1 MLKLTTW
8 KTPTPDKALCATAP
22 PSSIAHLVLPIRSG
36 WGSRAPRSAPRP
48 RCTPGQVMLQP
59 LCAAQPVERIH
70 RRRDVHASKERS
82 APDPRLT
89 RGPGGTGTRE
99 DPSPTTAASS
109 GRKPNVDDAVSDLD
123 LRRTE
128 YAAAVHAT
136 DEAANVYYRAQGEA
150 IASERDRRRADHVQR
165 IEAVLQQA
173 RAEQQHA
180 ATTNP
185 SVARRLYSSSSENG
199 SPPRPTKRLNLGP
212 PSSGPAIE
220 TTGSEQ
226 DTGRS
231 GESDDSSSSG
241 NASNPPPLSLNALMP
256 MALLAPQASAVPPST
271 PASTPTEAQTP
282 DYLFDSESESN
293 SQRAESD
300 GNNDNVE
307 SDGNDENAE
316 SDGNDESAESDG
328 NDENAESVE
337 SSEFV
342 PSSEAEDSENES

>member
-1 MLKLTTW
+1 MQTEEDTW
-8 KTPTPDKALCATAP
+8 RQAIQDEEAASVAVVEAERAL
-22 PSSIAHLVLPIRSG
+22 HRQLQHH
-36 WGSRAPRSAPRP
+36 RA
-48 RCTPGQVMLQP
+48 G
-59 LCAAQPVERIH
+59 
-70 RRRDVHASKERS
+70 
-82 APDPRLT
+82 
-89 RGPGGTGTRE
+89 
-99 DPSPTTAASS
+99 SPT
-109 GRKPNVDDAVSDLD
+109 VDDAVSDLD

-136 DEAANVYYRAQGEA
+136 DEAADVYYRAQGEA
-150 IASERDRRRADHVQR
+150 IAAERDRRRADHVQR

-180 ATTNP
+180 AATSP
-185 SVARRLYSSSSENG
+185 SVARRSYSSSSENG

-226 DTGRS
+226 DKGRS

-241 NASNPPPLSLNALMP
+241 DASNPPPLPLNRLMP
-256 MALLAPQASAVPPST
+256 MALLAPQASGVPPST
-271 PASTPTEAQTP
+271 PAPTPAEAQTP
-282 DYLFDSESESN
+282 DYLVDSESESK
-293 SQRAESD
+293 SQAE
-300 GNNDNVE
+300 E

-316 SDGNDESAESDG
+316 SDGKDENAESDGNDASAGSDRNDENAESDG

-342 PSSEAEDSENES
+342 PSSEAEDSETES